1 MESVKNQITDFL
13 DKCDEVRNCKFIM
26 ATTKIKDLLKSIV
39 NSEELYGVF
48 NTVASKFDYIAA
60 KERCF
65 VESDDLSDGRS
76 RVILPDT
83 VGERL
88 AFIFCL
94 LVEIDRGDIQINA
107 FLQKFYPKDG
117 SYYASYHMFCDEVIG
132 SLESAICDIFAQ
144 DLAEDDKISGGETRG
159 RIASKSA
166 DSSQT
171 SVINTISMLIA
182 SELDYVAA
190 SSLSEDDKEAAASI
204 LTQLERAVRDFDEDA
219 IDALT
224 YGYNYFVMFT
234 RTVSESLNNLFD
246 IIGEFVNYL

>member
-1 MESVKNQITDFL
+1 MESVKNQINDFL
-13 DKCDEVRNCKFIM
+13 NKCDEVRNCKFIM

-39 NSEELYGVF
+39 NSAELYEVF

-65 VESDDLSDGRS
+65 VESDDFSSGRS

-132 SLESAICDIFAQ
+132 SLESTICDIFSQ
-144 DLAEDDKISGGETRG
+144 ELAEDDKIPDRATRG
-159 RIASKSA
+159 RIAEKSA
-166 DSSQT
+166 DSSLIGA
-171 SVINTISMLIA
+171 INAIAMLIA
-182 SELDYVAA
+182 SELDYVAV

-204 LTQLERAVRDFDEDA
+204 LTQLEAAVKDCDEER

-224 YGYNYFVMFT
+224 YGYNYFVMYT
-234 RTVSESLNNLFD
+234 KTVSESLNTLFD
-246 IIGEFVNYL
+246 AIGEFVSSL